1 MKDFLVNLLITN
13 HFFDKPLKVIRAK
26 VDEGNLQGDIDVIT
40 HKNDHKKACLSL
52 LEALRKNNFKLIS
65 YRELDY
71 MCSIILINNVNFSD
85 ESVKIDFFSGLG
97 WYGVSKNDL
106 DKKLFAL
113 DDQTASAVATI
124 AHKLTYSGG
133 INQKDNQH
141 IGDIFSEGCKILN
154 INDLIKDSY
163 LRDYTINFFLKW
175 RIRFRI
181 SGYKMKEIP
190 KWVLIIFFKIFKSKI
205 KPYKSRTMYI
215 NIFLSQK
222 VYLNIKN
229 ELMNLYLSSGEKNLP
244 YLTNLTKNNFFNLND
259 LTLMFSNFLIIK
271 SHMLIQFNEIDIS
284 DVTRREFYES
294 FRVDEEKT
302 FDQILQE
309 IIAYI
314 DNLFFST
321 IKRSLNDTKKI

>member
-1 MKDFLVNLLITN
+1 
-13 HFFDKPLKVIRAK
+13 
-26 VDEGNLQGDIDVIT
+26 
-40 HKNDHKKACLSL
+40 
-52 LEALRKNNFKLIS
+52 
-65 YRELDY
+65 
-71 MCSIILINNVNFSD
+71 
-85 ESVKIDFFSGLG
+85 
-97 WYGVSKNDL
+97 
-106 DKKLFAL
+106 
-113 DDQTASAVATI
+113 
-124 AHKLTYSGG
+124 
-133 INQKDNQH
+133 
-141 IGDIFSEGCKILN
+141 
-154 INDLIKDSY
+154 
-163 LRDYTINFFLKW
+163 
-175 RIRFRI
+175 
-181 SGYKMKEIP
+181 
-190 KWVLIIFFKIFKSKI
+190 
-205 KPYKSRTMYI
+205 MYI

-229 ELMNLYLSSGEKNLP
+229 ELMNLYLRSGEKNLP